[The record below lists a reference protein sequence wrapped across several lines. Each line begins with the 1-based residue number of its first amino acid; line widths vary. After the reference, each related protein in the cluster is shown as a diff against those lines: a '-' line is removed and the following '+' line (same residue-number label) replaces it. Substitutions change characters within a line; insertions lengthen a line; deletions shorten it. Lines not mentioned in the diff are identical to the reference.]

1 MLEMAKVEPNPE
13 LLLHLGKYIQNA
25 RDAQGLTQE
34 KVGEMI
40 GRTGKSISNIE
51 CGRTNPKFDTLY
63 AIFRTLNVDVNGLFY
78 GGHSADSSTLEQFQ
92 NLLDSCT
99 EQELQMLL
107 SISQTILA
115 NTRSQ
120 REIGVVAT
128 V

>member
-40 GRTGKSISNIE
+40 GRTGKSVSNIE

-120 REIGVVAT
+120 SEIGVVAT

>member
-40 GRTGKSISNIE
+40 GRTGKSVSNIE

-120 REIGVVAT
+120 SEIGLVAT